1 MSIEQVNFFNRPVE
15 TVADEFSVGIYNHK
29 TKKVVATGNPGRIVV
44 VTTPEGDKQYRVT
57 VVEPYLEQ
65 EASPIWKGKRADEI
79 RNLADGELIS
89 YNSRSGELTFIKT
102 TGADNILIRGLEEI
116 GTGLKI
122 TTASEVTRKLGLS
135 QREIGRLTLVEGNQ
149 FRFAKVG

>member
-1 MSIEQVNFFNRPVE
+1 MSVEQVNFFNRPVE
-15 TVADEFSVGIYNHK
+15 TVASKFSVGIYDHE
-29 TKKVVATGNPGRIVV
+29 TKKVVATRNPGKIVV

-79 RNLADGELIS
+79 RNLADGESIT
-89 YNSRSGELTFIKT
+89 YNSRSGKLTFIKT

-116 GTGLKI
+116 GTGFKM
-122 TTASEVTRKLGLS
+122 TTASEVTKTLGLGP
-135 QREIGRLTLVEGNQ
+135 REIGRFTLIEGDK
-149 FRFAKVG
+149 FRFVKVR